1 MSNFTKKSQLGGLML
16 TRREG
21 ESISV
26 NHGEIFIEVVEV
38 RGHYVRLAFK
48 ANKEISIQRTETLT
62 SDSLPQVSDHSKN
75 PA

>member
-21 ESISV
+21 EAISV
-26 NHGEIFIEVVEV
+26 NHGEIYIEIVEV

-48 ANKEISIQRTETLT
+48 ASKEISIQRAEVVT
-62 SDSLPQVSDHSKN
+62 SDSEPQASDHSKN
-75 PA
+75 PV